1 MGKGFLDC
9 ESLVALQEMA
19 LHLIDLTAS
28 GCLSEER
35 IQKNSLSAEGFTYSY
50 ATERVDDRCLEALQG
65 LTEERELIKQMECM
79 QQGAIMN
86 RIEGFQ
92 SESRPVLHTATRAW
106 VRDQDLH
113 EEAAAIARH
122 SKEEALRLA
131 EFLYIARAKFSTLV
145 QIGIG
150 GSELGPK
157 AMYFAMQGS
166 CPSDKRIFFVSNI
179 DPDNAAEVLREIDL
193 EQTLVVVVSKSGT
206 TLEPAANEELFR
218 QAYQNKGL
226 SIAEHFVAVTSQG
239 SPMDDK
245 SRYLEVF
252 HLWDSIGGR
261 FSATSTVG
269 GVVLGFAFGYE
280 AFIEFLQGAA
290 AIDAHA
296 LTPKMRENLPLL
308 SAMLG
313 VWNRNL
319 LGYPTTAVIP
329 YSTRLKY
336 FTAHLQQ
343 CGMESN
349 GKSISREGK
358 EISFR
363 TSPIIWGDVGTN
375 CQHSFFQSLHQGT
388 DIVPVEFIGFLHNQ
402 RGLDCVLSGSSSSQ
416 KLFANLVAQSLALA
430 QGRDNANSN
439 KRFKGNRPSSI
450 LVAQQL
456 SPRIAGSLLAFYE
469 HKFAF
474 QGFCW
479 GINSF
484 DQEGVSLGK
493 ELATQIIGIMSG
505 NAPVE
510 FPEARGML
518 RLFNVLT

>member
-1 MGKGFLDC
+1 MVKSFLDC
-9 ESLVALQEMA
+9 EAFVALQEVA
-19 LHLIDLTAS
+19 LQPIDLTFP
-28 GCLSEER
+28 GVLSQKR
-35 IQKNSLSAEGFTYSY
+35 IQKYALSAEGFTFSY
-50 ATERVDDRCLEALQG
+50 ATERVDERCLNALEG
-65 LTEERELIKQMECM
+65 LAEERELIQQMEHM
-79 QQGAIMN
+79 QQGMIVN
-86 RIEGFQ
+86 YIQGFQ

-106 VRDQDLH
+106 VRENDLQKEALAISRH
-113 EEAAAIARH
+113 SEEEAY
-122 SKEEALRLA
+122 RLA
-131 EFLYIARAKFSTLV
+131 EFLYKARSKFSTLV

-157 AMYFAMQGS
+157 AMYFAMQGI
-166 CPSDKRIFFVSNI
+166 CPSDKRIFFVSNV
-179 DPDNAAEVLREIDL
+179 DPDNAAEVLQEIDL
-193 EQTLVVVVSKSGT
+193 ETTLVVVVSKSGT
-206 TLEPAANEELFR
+206 TLEPAVNEELFR
-218 QAYQNKGL
+218 QAYQNKRL
-226 SIAEHFVAVTSQG
+226 SVAEHFVSVTSVG

-261 FSATSTVG
+261 FSSTSMVG

-280 AFIEFLQGAA
+280 VFTEFLQGAA
-290 AIDAHA
+290 SMDEHA
-296 LTPKMRENLPLL
+296 LTPKMEKNLPLL

-313 VWNRNL
+313 IWNRNL

-329 YSTRLKY
+329 YATGLRY

-349 GKSISREGK
+349 GKSLSIQGK
-358 EISFR
+358 EVGCK
-363 TSPIIWGDVGTN
+363 TTPVIWGGVGTD

-388 DIVPVEFIGFLHNQ
+388 DIIPVEFIGFLHNQ
-402 RGLDCVLSGSSSSQ
+402 RGVDCVLSGSSSSQ

-430 QGRDNANSN
+430 QGQDNANPN
-439 KRFKGNRPSSI
+439 KKFRGNRPSSL

-456 SPRIAGSLLAFYE
+456 TPRIAGGLLAFYE
-469 HKFAF
+469 HKFVF

-493 ELATQIIGIMSG
+493 ELATKIIGMISG
-505 NAPVE
+505 TGSIE
-510 FPEARGML
+510 FPEAQNML
-518 RLFNVLT
+518 RLFNVLE